1 MSPGDKVE
9 WDTVH
14 GKKAGIVLRKFRHR
28 EWYVELPSGKHVIV
42 AESSA
47 KKI

>member
-1 MSPGDKVE
+1 MVPGDKIE
-9 WDTVH
+9 WNTVH
-14 GKKAGIVLRKFRHR
+14 GKATGIVRKEFRPH
-28 EWYVELPSGKHVIV
+28 EWHVELPSGKHVIV